1 MVVTQR
7 KMKQIAIFAV
17 CVLLGL
23 CNPRFVISFSTLV
36 TVLGFY
42 KTLVTTEEERSF
54 NRGRH
59 RAVLDGNKASLGDK
73 NELAEVATQKVRD
86 VEDEPADGDIR
97 DIEEAKVRI
106 RELEGKLQHLEAAIK
121 NGVAKDF
128 PTVKFL
134 NYKNRKRIL
143 VTGGAGFVGS
153 HLVDR
158 LMLAGHE
165 VIVVDNFFTG
175 RKRNVEHWVGHE
187 NFELV
192 HHDIVRPLYLEVDE
206 IYHLASPASPPHYM
220 LNPVKTIKTN
230 TLGTINMLG
239 LAKRVG
245 ARVLIAS
252 TSEVYGDPNEHPQ
265 AETYWGHVNPIGPRA
280 CYDEGKRVA
289 ETLSYAYMRQEGV
302 SVRVARIF
310 NTFGPRM
317 HMNDG
322 RVVSN
327 FILQALQND
336 SITIYGSGKQTRS
349 FQYVSDLVDGL
360 VALMASNYTLPVN
373 IGNPVEHT
381 IEKFARIIKDLVGA
395 TSEIVEL
402 AAVEDDP
409 QRRRPDISRAK
420 QYLNWEPKV
429 PLAEGLKTTIVYF
442 AKELQRTKHSQ
453 KNSFKQSSYKNDHD
467 IVEQL

>member
-1 MVVTQR
+1 MVLNQR
-7 KMKQIAIFAV
+7 KMKQIAIFV
-17 CVLLGL
+17 ICLILVLGL
-23 CNPRFVISFSTLV
+23 
-36 TVLGFY
+36 Y
-42 KTLVTTEEERSF
+42 KSIVNT
-54 NRGRH
+54 
-59 RAVLDGNKASLGDK
+59 
-73 NELAEVATQKVRD
+73 
-86 VEDEPADGDIR
+86 EDERFFFSNPLQHFKQSGDAQTNIKSRPEAATGSTIDLPRIDIR
-97 DIEEAKVRI
+97 DLQEANERI
-106 RELEGKLQHLEAAIK
+106 RNLEGKLMHIETKIENQVLK
-121 NGVAKDF
+121 SF
-128 PTVKFL
+128 PVITFL

-158 LMLAGHE
+158 LMIAGHE

-192 HHDIVRPLYLEVDE
+192 HHDIIRPLYLEVDE

-220 LNPVKTIKTN
+220 MNPVKTIKTN

-239 LAKRVG
+239 
-245 ARVLIAS
+245 
-252 TSEVYGDPNEHPQ
+252 
-265 AETYWGHVNPIGPRA
+265 PRA
-280 CYDEGKRVA
+280 CYDEGKRVS

-302 SVRVARIF
+302 PIRIARIF

-336 SITIYGSGKQTRS
+336 SITIYGNGKQTRS

-360 VALMASNYTLPVN
+360 MALMASNYSQPVN

-381 IEKFARIIKDLVGA
+381 IEEFAFIIKDLVGG
-395 TSEIVEL
+395 TSTIVEL
-402 AAVEDDP
+402 AAMEDDP
-409 QRRRPDISRAK
+409 QRRKPDISRAK
-420 QYLNWEPKV
+420 KYLNWEPKV
-429 PLAEGLKTTIVYF
+429 PLAIGLKKTITYF
-442 AKELQRTKHSQ
+442 EKELQRTKHYQ
-453 KNSFKQSSYKNDHD
+453 KDVKQPALKNDHD
-467 IVEQL
+467 IIEQL

>member
-7 KMKQIAIFAV
+7 KMKQVAIFTV
-17 CVLLGL
+17 CILL
-23 CNPRFVISFSTLV
+23 
-36 TVLGFY
+36 VLGFY

-54 NRGRH
+54 GRN
-59 RAVLDGNKASLGDK
+59 RAVVRNKVSFDN
-73 NELAEVATQKVRD
+73 NEVGTQKIHEAEEEISD
-86 VEDEPADGDIR
+86 DIKN
-97 DIEEAKVRI
+97 IEEAKIRI

-336 SITIYGSGKQTRS
+336 SITIYGNGKQTRS

-381 IEKFARIIKDLVGA
+381 IEEFARMIKDLVGA
-395 TSEIVEL
+395 TSEIIEL

-409 QRRRPDISRAK
+409 QRRRPNIRRAK
-420 QYLNWEPKV
+420 EYLNWEPKV
-429 PLAEGLKTTIVYF
+429 PLAEGLKKTIIYF
-442 AKELQRTKHSQ
+442 AKELKRTKHSQ

>member
-1 MVVTQR
+1 MVVTPR
-7 KMKQIAIFAV
+7 KMKQVAFS
-17 CVLLGL
+17 
-23 CNPRFVISFSTLV
+23 VICIIL
-36 TVLGFY
+36 VLGFY
-42 KTLVTTEEERSF
+42 KTLVSPEDEQSF
-54 NRGRH
+54 ARLHIRNRKPH
-59 RAVLDGNKASLGDK
+59 LEDINDPETV
-73 NELAEVATQKVRD
+73 NEKVQEV
-86 VEDEPADGDIR
+86 VEDVHEADIKN
-97 DIEEAKVRI
+97 IEEAKIRI
-106 RELEGKLQHLEAAIK
+106 RELEGKLQNLEAKIE
-121 NGVAKDF
+121 NRVSKDF

-206 IYHLASPASPPHYM
+206 VYHLASPASPPHYM

-230 TLGTINMLG
+230 TLGTINILG

-265 AETYWGHVNPIGPRA
+265 SETYWGHVNPIGPRA

-289 ETLSYAYMRQEGV
+289 ETLSYAYMRQEGI

-360 VALMASNYTLPVN
+360 VALMASNYTQPIN

-381 IEKFARIIKDLVGA
+381 IEEFALIIKDLVG
-395 TSEIVEL
+395 TKSKIVEL

-409 QRRRPDISRAK
+409 QRRRPDITRAK
-420 QYLNWEPKV
+420 KYLDWEPKV
-429 PLAEGLKTTIVYF
+429 PLAEGLKKTILYF

-453 KNSFKQSSYKNDHD
+453 KSSFPQAPYKNDHD
-467 IVEQL
+467 IIEQL

>member
-1 MVVTQR
+1 
-7 KMKQIAIFAV
+7 MKQVAFS
-17 CVLLGL
+17 
-23 CNPRFVISFSTLV
+23 VICIIL
-36 TVLGFY
+36 VLGFY
-42 KTLVTTEEERSF
+42 KTLVNPEDEQSF
-54 NRGRH
+54 TRLHPRDRNSR
-59 RAVLDGNKASLGDK
+59 LGDVNEIETVNEKVQETDDNVRYTDIK
-73 NELAEVATQKVRD
+73 N
-86 VEDEPADGDIR
+86 
-97 DIEEAKVRI
+97 IEEAKIRI
-106 RELEGKLQHLEAAIK
+106 RELEGKLQHLEAKIENK
-121 NGVAKDF
+121 VSKDF

-230 TLGTINMLG
+230 TLGTINILG

-245 ARVLIAS
+245 AKVLIAS

-265 AETYWGHVNPIGPRA
+265 SETYWGHVNPIGPRA

-302 SVRVARIF
+302 SVHVARIF

-360 VALMASNYTLPVN
+360 VALMASNYTQPIN

-381 IEKFARIIKDLVGA
+381 IEEFALIIKDLVG
-395 TSEIVEL
+395 TNSKIVEL

-420 QYLNWEPKV
+420 KYLNWEPKV
-429 PLAEGLKTTIVYF
+429 PLAEGLKTTIMYF
-442 AKELQRTKHSQ
+442 AKELQKTKHSQ
-453 KNSFKQSSYKNDHD
+453 KNSIKQTSYKNDHD

>member
-1 MVVTQR
+1 MMLVSQR
-7 KMKQIAIFAV
+7 KVKQIGFFTL
-17 CVLLGL
+17 CVLLI
-23 CNPRFVISFSTLV
+23 F
-36 TVLGFY
+36 GFY
-42 KTLVTTEEERSF
+42 QTIVKFDAVPRQSPRSRLVPNIEDRASQER
-54 NRGRH
+54 
-59 RAVLDGNKASLGDK
+59 LDNYEDSSIVK
-73 NELAEVATQKVRD
+73 NQVNDL
-86 VEDEPADGDIR
+86 
-97 DIEEAKVRI
+97 EEAKRRI
-106 RELEGKLQHLEAAIK
+106 HELEEKLRTIEAKVNDRIPK
-121 NGVAKDF
+121 NF

-158 LMLAGHE
+158 LMLEGHE
-165 VIVVDNFFTG
+165 VIVADNFFTG

-220 LNPVKTIKTN
+220 LNPVKTLKTN
-230 TLGTINMLG
+230 TIGTINMLG
-239 LAKRVG
+239 LAKRVA

-252 TSEVYGDPNEHPQ
+252 TSEVYGDPMEHPQ
-265 AETYWGHVNPIGPRA
+265 SETYWGHVNPIGPRA

-289 ETLSYAYMRQEGV
+289 ETLSYSYMRQEGV
-302 SVRVARIF
+302 EVRVARIF

-336 SITIYGSGKQTRS
+336 SITIYGNGKQTRS

-360 VALMASNYTLPVN
+360 VALMSSNYTQPINL
-373 IGNPVEHT
+373 GNPVEHT
-381 IEKFARIIKDLVGA
+381 IEEFATIIKDAVGG
-395 TSEIVEL
+395 TSKIVEL

-420 QYLNWEPKV
+420 KFLNWEPKV
-429 PLAEGLKTTIVYF
+429 SLTEGLTKTIAYF
-442 AKELQRTKHSQ
+442 EKELKKTKHSQ
-453 KNSFKQSSYKNDHD
+453 RLVRIPYVNDHD

>member
-1 MVVTQR
+1 MVVTPR
-7 KMKQIAIFAV
+7 KMKQVAFS
-17 CVLLGL
+17 
-23 CNPRFVISFSTLV
+23 VICIIL
-36 TVLGFY
+36 VLGFY
-42 KTLVTTEEERSF
+42 KTLVNPEDEQSF
-54 NRGRH
+54 TRLHPRDRNSR
-59 RAVLDGNKASLGDK
+59 LGDVNEIETVNEKVQETDDNVRYTDIK
-73 NELAEVATQKVRD
+73 N
-86 VEDEPADGDIR
+86 
-97 DIEEAKVRI
+97 IEEAKIRI
-106 RELEGKLQHLEAAIK
+106 RELEGKLQHLEAKIENK
-121 NGVAKDF
+121 VSKDF

-230 TLGTINMLG
+230 TLGTINILG

-245 ARVLIAS
+245 AKVLIAS

-265 AETYWGHVNPIGPRA
+265 SETYWGHVNPIGPRA

-302 SVRVARIF
+302 SVHVARIF

-360 VALMASNYTLPVN
+360 VALMASNYTQPIN

-381 IEKFARIIKDLVGA
+381 IEEFALIIKDLVG
-395 TSEIVEL
+395 TNSKIVEL

-420 QYLNWEPKV
+420 KYLNWEPKV
-429 PLAEGLKTTIVYF
+429 PLAEGLKTTIMYF
-442 AKELQRTKHSQ
+442 AKELQKTKHSQ
-453 KNSFKQSSYKNDHD
+453 KNSIKQTSYKNDHD

>member
-1 MVVTQR
+1 MY
-7 KMKQIAIFAV
+7 
-17 CVLLGL
+17 LLA
-23 CNPRFVISFSTLV
+23 
-36 TVLGFY
+36 VLGFY
-42 KTLVTTEEERSF
+42 KTLV
-54 NRGRH
+54 NP
-59 RAVLDGNKASLGDK
+59 
-73 NELAEVATQKVRD
+73 
-86 VEDEPADGDIR
+86 EDEQSFTRLHPRDRKSRLEDVNEIETVNEKVQETDDNVRYADIKN
-97 DIEEAKVRI
+97 IEEAKIRI
-106 RELEGKLQHLEAAIK
+106 RELEGKLQHLEAKIENK
-121 NGVAKDF
+121 VSKDF

-230 TLGTINMLG
+230 TLGTINILG

-245 ARVLIAS
+245 AKVLIAS

-265 AETYWGHVNPIGPRA
+265 SETYWGHVNPIGPRA

-302 SVRVARIF
+302 SVHVARIF

-360 VALMASNYTLPVN
+360 VALMASNYTQPIN

-381 IEKFARIIKDLVGA
+381 IEDYFVRYIYNESQLVTEFALIIKDLVG
-395 TSEIVEL
+395 TNSKIVEL

-420 QYLNWEPKV
+420 KYLNWEPKV
-429 PLAEGLKTTIVYF
+429 PLAEGLKTTIMYF
-442 AKELQRTKHSQ
+442 AKELQKTKHSQ
-453 KNSFKQSSYKNDHD
+453 KNSIKQTSYKNDHD

>member
-1 MVVTQR
+1 MMLVSQR
-7 KMKQIAIFAV
+7 KMKQIGFFAL
-17 CVLLGL
+17 CILLV
-23 CNPRFVISFSTLV
+23 F
-36 TVLGFY
+36 GFY
-42 KTLVTTEEERSF
+42 ETVVKMENGRRGNIRSRLIP
-54 NRGRH
+54 NNEDRP
-59 RAVLDGNKASLGDK
+59 LQESLENYEDSSIVK
-73 NELAEVATQKVRD
+73 NQVNDLAEANKKIQQL
-86 VEDEPADGDIR
+86 DEKLRNI
-97 DIEEAKVRI
+97 EAKVNNRI
-106 RELEGKLQHLEAAIK
+106 PK
-121 NGVAKDF
+121 NF

-158 LMLAGHE
+158 LMLEGHE
-165 VIVVDNFFTG
+165 VIVADNFFTG
-175 RKRNVEHWVGHE
+175 RKRNVEHWDGHE

-220 LNPVKTIKTN
+220 LNPVKTLKTN
-230 TLGTINMLG
+230 TIGTINMLG

-252 TSEVYGDPNEHPQ
+252 TSEVYGDPMEHPQ
-265 AETYWGHVNPIGPRA
+265 SETYWGHVNPIGPRA

-289 ETLSYAYMRQEGV
+289 ETLSYSYMRQEGV
-302 SVRVARIF
+302 DVRVARIF

-336 SITIYGSGKQTRS
+336 SITIYGNGKQTRS

-360 VALMASNYTLPVN
+360 VALMSSNYTQPINL
-373 IGNPVEHT
+373 GNPVEHT
-381 IEKFARIIKDLVGA
+381 IEEFAIIIKNLVGG
-395 TSEIVEL
+395 TSKIIEL

-409 QRRRPDISRAK
+409 QRRRPNISRAK
-420 QYLNWEPKV
+420 RFLNWEPKV
-429 PLAEGLKTTIVYF
+429 SLTEGLTKTISYF
-442 AKELQRTKHSQ
+442 EKELKKTKHSQ
-453 KNSFKQSSYKNDHD
+453 GDVVRIPYVNDHD

>member
-1 MVVTQR
+1 MVVTPR
-7 KMKQIAIFAV
+7 KMKQVVIFV
-17 CVLLGL
+17 SCVLL
-23 CNPRFVISFSTLV
+23 
-36 TVLGFY
+36 VLGFY
-42 KTLVTTEEERSF
+42 KTLVTTEERSF
-54 NRGRH
+54 RRGRH
-59 RAVLDGNKASLGDK
+59 RVIVSENKISLDNK
-73 NELAEVATQKVRD
+73 NEIIEAQKVRNV
-86 VEDEPADGDIR
+86 VEDSSDIK
-97 DIEEAKVRI
+97 DIEEAKIRI

-128 PTVKFL
+128 PIVKFL

-153 HLVDR
+153 HLVDC

-175 RKRNVEHWVGHE
+175 RKRNVEHWIGHE

-327 FILQALQND
+327 FILQALQNE

-360 VALMASNYTLPVN
+360 VALMESNYTLPVN

-381 IEKFARIIKDLVGA
+381 IEQFALIIKKLVGA
-395 TSEIVEL
+395 TSEIVER

-429 PLAEGLKTTIVYF
+429 SLAEGLKKTIEYF
-442 AKELQRTKHSQ
+442 DKELQRTQHSQ
-453 KNSFKQSSYKNDHD
+453 NHSFKQSSYKNDHD

>member
-1 MVVTQR
+1 
-7 KMKQIAIFAV
+7 MKQIAIFAV
-17 CVLLGL
+17 CVFLL
-23 CNPRFVISFSTLV
+23 
-36 TVLGFY
+36 VLGFY
-42 KTLVTTEEERSF
+42 KTLVTTEEEGFFGRS
-54 NRGRH
+54 RH
-59 RAVLDGNKASLGDK
+59 RGIITEDKINLGDR
-73 NELAEVATQKVRD
+73 ND
-86 VEDEPADGDIR
+86 IVEDAKIRSVEEESSDGDIKN
-97 DIEEAKVRI
+97 IEEARIRI

-175 RKRNVEHWVGHE
+175 RKRNVEHWIGHE

-327 FILQALQND
+327 FILQALQNN

-381 IEKFARIIKDLVGA
+381 IEKFARIIKNLVGA
-395 TSEIVEL
+395 TSKIIEL

-420 QYLNWEPKV
+420 KYLNWEPKV
-429 PLAEGLKTTIVYF
+429 PLAEGLKKTIVYF
-442 AKELQRTKHSQ
+442 AKELKRTKHSQ
-453 KNSFKQSSYKNDHD
+453 KTSFKQSSYKNDHD